1 MVTSE
6 RLLPTFESTA
16 ASCFTSRQRRPW
28 SEYHRQ
34 RKPALCGL
42 LSAKPVP
49 RTLSTVSASPP
60 ACLGMTRSRSGAAWN
75 GVIAWGWTVA
85 CGLPLAR
92 GVLVG
97 FGVPGGRREPPPT
110 DGAVEAGG
118 WSPELVGCPGVV
130 GRPRIAGNA
139 AGVT

>member
-1 MVTSE
+1 V
-6 RLLPTFESTA
+6 
-16 ASCFTSRQRRPW
+16 
-28 SEYHRQ
+28 
-34 RKPALCGL
+34 
-42 LSAKPVP
+42 
-49 RTLSTVSASPP
+49 
-60 ACLGMTRSRSGAAWN
+60 GMTRSRSGAAWN

-92 GVLVG
+92 GVFVG

-130 GRPRIAGNA
+130 GRPRSVGNA
-139 AGVT
+139 LGVTVAAPWQARTTEQATRTAASRASCPIRMAAF